1 MLSLLMGL
9 QAPTGAAG
17 QAPLEPGQVHERL
30 QSATDS
36 TQSYALYLPTRL
48 PAVGRL
54 PALLLMDPRGRA
66 LVPLGLVR
74 ESAER
79 LGYIVISSYNSA
91 SDTDQPVNIPAVN
104 AMIAELQGRRILD
117 ERRIYLVGF
126 SGTARDGWLFAQQL
140 RGHVAGLIG
149 VGAGLSAGM
158 RLTPPAAG
166 DSSSFVF
173 FGSAGNT
180 DFNFDE
186 MRGLDQHLDS
196 VGIPHRVRYFEGPH
210 SWPPANVMAE
220 AVEWMELQAMRRRL
234 IPLREGWVDSLFR
247 RDVAVAESLEAT
259 GDGFEAWRRYSA
271 VAADYPGLLDV
282 AAAAQQAERLGRDR
296 RVRQAVD
303 RYREV
308 DRVYARYLTR
318 VREFLL
324 RVQAGDRPPGVKE
337 GLQQLE
343 VEKLRRQAADSG
355 DPIGRGVAIRQLEQA
370 FIAVAF
376 YEPRGYLA
384 RGEAAKALAL
394 LELAEAIRPGR
405 SSVCAARQQ
414 ALRLLG
420 RAAEAGALS
429 CGG

>member
-1 MLSLLMGL
+1 MLSFALL
-9 QAPTGAAG
+9 AAAG
-17 QAPLEPGQVHERL
+17 VSGQVATPEPGQVVERL
-30 QSATDS
+30 QSSTDS

-158 RLTPPAAG
+158 RLAPPAAG

-173 FGSAGNT
+173 FGSAGTT

-186 MRGLDQHLDS
+186 MRGLDRHLDS
-196 VGIPHRVRYFEGPH
+196 IGIPHRVRYFEGPH
-210 SWPPANVMAE
+210 SWPPAGVMTE

-234 IPLREGWVDSLFR
+234 IPPREGWVDSLFR
-247 RDVAVAESLEAT
+247 REVAVAESLEAA
-259 GDGFEAWRRYSA
+259 GDPFEAWRRYSA
-271 VAADYPGLLDV
+271 VAVDYPGLLDV
-282 AAAAQQAERLGRDR
+282 TAASQHAVRLARDK
-296 RVRQAVD
+296 RVRQTAD

-308 DRVYARYLTR
+308 DRIYARYLSR
-318 VREFLL
+318 VGEFLL
-324 RVQAGDRPPGVKE
+324 KVQSGERLPTVKD
-337 GLQQLE
+337 GLRQLE

-355 DPIGRGVAIRQLEQA
+355 DAIGRGVAIRQLEQA

-405 SSVCAARQQ
+405 SSVCTARQR
-414 ALRLLG
+414 ALRMLG
-420 RAAEAGALS
+420 REAEVGALS